1 MIEKSLQPSWWRLTT
16 DGIEKD
22 AGVTETVWSFQTLHQ
37 FVQKVTVMRFT
48 DSQQYIKKTTT
59 EISKIRLLIYIIQIC
74 YIATYLENNGIM
86 KLITKITNE
95 VLPIRDIKVLKEAS
109 DEPRLPY
116 SGKGLLEQ

>member
-1 MIEKSLQPSWWRLTT
+1 
-16 DGIEKD
+16 
-22 AGVTETVWSFQTLHQ
+22 
-37 FVQKVTVMRFT
+37 MRFT
-48 DSQQYIKKTTT
+48 DSQQYIKKATT